1 MSEAAHGMEPDVARS
16 VSDVESLHSVATIDY
31 RAELVRKSIHL
42 VSLSIPT
49 VYYFISKELAL
60 SILVPITLAFLVVDI
75 ARYLS
80 PSVARWFYRWF
91 RWLLRRHEQ
100 DHTTM
105 RLSGATNVL
114 LSAVFCVAVFPK
126 IITVSAFAILI
137 ISDITSALIGRR
149 YGRHRFLGKSLEGT
163 LSFFVTAVLVILAAP
178 KVEGL
183 PAEYLIGIIAAGVG
197 ALVEASK
204 IPIDD
209 NISVPVS
216 VGITLWLLYALF
228 LPSLD
233 LFILG

>member
-1 MSEAAHGMEPDVARS
+1 MEQDVART
-16 VSDVESLHSVATIDY
+16 VSAVESLHSTATIDY

-60 SILVPITLAFLVVDI
+60 SILVPITLLFLVVDI
-75 ARYLS
+75 ARYFS
-80 PSVARWFYRWF
+80 PPVARWFYHWF

-100 DHTTM
+100 DHSSM

-149 YGRHRFLGKSLEGT
+149 YGRHRFLAKSLEGT

-178 KVEGL
+178 KVEGV
-183 PAEYLIGIIAAGVG
+183 PGEYLIGTVAAAVG
-197 ALVEASK
+197 AVVEASS
-204 IPIDD
+204 IRLDD
-209 NISVPVS
+209 NISVPIG
-216 VGITLWLLYALF
+216 VGATLWLLYALF
-228 LPSLD
+228 FPSLD
-233 LFILG
+233 LYVFG